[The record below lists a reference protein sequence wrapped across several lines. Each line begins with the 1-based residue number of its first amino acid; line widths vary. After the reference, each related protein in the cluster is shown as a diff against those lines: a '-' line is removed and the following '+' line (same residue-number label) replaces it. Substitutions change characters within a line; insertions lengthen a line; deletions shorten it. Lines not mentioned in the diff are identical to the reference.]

1 MVLSV
6 RGVHL
11 SLSRWSCLLLE
22 QCCERMSWHAAY
34 LPSGARPEI
43 TIQCYTVITC
53 LGMLVTCPAARG
65 QRVLLSS

>member
-22 QCCERMSWHAAY
+22 QCCERMFWHAAY

-43 TIQCYTVITC
+43 TIQCYCDHVSAC
-53 LGMLVTCPAARG
+53 WSLAQRRAAREYC
-65 QRVLLSS
+65 